1 MKKTDGERR
10 LSIMALAIIVA
21 LGVALVAAVLL
32 TNSGDEEPKE
42 MTPEQ
47 AYLVA
52 ALALETLD
60 ADQVGGLCHG
70 LAHEPD
76 RLEYE
81 ARVELGQ
88 DNPVTYEVWVLA
100 LASKCLADS

>member
-10 LSIMALAIIVA
+10 LSVMALAVIVA
-21 LGVALVAAVLL
+21 LGVALVVAILM
-32 TNSGDEEPKE
+32 TGGDDEAPRE
-42 MTPEQ
+42 MTPEE

-60 ADQVGGLCHG
+60 ADQVGGLCNG
-70 LAHEPD
+70 LMDDPA

-81 ARVELGQ
+81 ARVELGK
-88 DNPVTYEVWVLA
+88 DNPIEYEIWVLA
-100 LASKCLADS
+100 LASKCVANS

>member
-10 LSIMALAIIVA
+10 LSIMALVVIVA

-32 TNSGDEEPKE
+32 TNGADEEPKE
-42 MTPEQ
+42 MTPEE

-52 ALALETLD
+52 ALALETNS
-60 ADQVGGLCHG
+60 ADTIEALCHG

-88 DNPVTYEVWVLA
+88 SNPVTYEVWVLA